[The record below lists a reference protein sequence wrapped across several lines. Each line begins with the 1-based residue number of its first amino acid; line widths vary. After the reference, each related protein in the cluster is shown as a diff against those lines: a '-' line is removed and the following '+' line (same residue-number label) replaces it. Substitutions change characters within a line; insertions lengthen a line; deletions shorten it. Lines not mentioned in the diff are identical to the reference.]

1 MDASLRVTQW
11 VVRARAKPRLSTGA
25 ITHWVTAPSGAMG
38 SVETAL
44 VARLMSWKKVA
55 TCFSSASQFVADEHR
70 GGR

>member
-1 MDASLRVTQW
+1 
-11 VVRARAKPRLSTGA
+11 LSTGA